1 MIPTTRPTTRMKA
14 SLQDRAAP
22 LLLALQNWPWLE
34 TLHTLRQRFREDR
47 LGQIAG
53 SLTFTTLISLVPL
66 VTVTLAVFSAFPM
79 FGNLEGARQK
89 YLLQALVPDSIAR
102 PVLGAVTQFAGK
114 ANRLGTVGLISLA
127 LAVLALMV
135 TSDRALNAIW
145 RVRSPRPVA
154 QRVLIYW
161 TAATLGPLL
170 LGLSLTATSFA
181 ISASKGFVEDL
192 PGGVA
197 VVLGSTQFLFLAAG
211 LAGLY
216 HYAPNTHVQWRHA
229 WAGGLYATAGF
240 EVAKRALGWYL
251 GNVSSYAMIYGA
263 FATVPIFLIWIYLGW
278 VIVLLGAVI
287 AAYAPSLQRRVV
299 RWRDAPGAQFHLAV
313 AVLRQ
318 LAKAQGGPGHGLSAS
333 ELSQALRTDP
343 LQIEPILDRL
353 LGMDW
358 VGRLEEVANPRYVLL
373 CNPATTLAR
382 PLLAQLLL
390 EPSGAVHGFWER
402 AGFADVVLAD
412 VLRD

>member
-1 MIPTTRPTTRMKA
+1 MK
-14 SLQDRAAP
+14 SRLQQRAEP
-22 LLLALQNWPWLE
+22 LIQALQHWPWLE
-34 TLHTLRQRFREDR
+34 TAKTLRLRFREDR

-66 VTVTLAVFSAFPM
+66 VTVTLAVLSAFPM
-79 FGNLEGARQK
+79 FGNLEGTLQK

-102 PVLGAVTQFAGK
+102 PVLTAVTQFAGK
-114 ANRLGTVGLISLA
+114 ANRLGTVGLVSLA

-135 TSDRALNAIW
+135 TIDRALNAIW
-145 RVRSPRPVA
+145 RVRTPRPVA
-154 QRVLIYW
+154 QRVLVYW

-170 LGLSLTATSFA
+170 LALSLSATSYA
-181 ISASKGFVEDL
+181 LSASQGLVGTL
-192 PGGVA
+192 PGGLS
-197 VVLGSTQFLFLAAG
+197 VLLASLQFVFLAAG

-229 WAGGLYATAGF
+229 WAGGLFATAGF

-251 GNVSSYAMIYGA
+251 GNVSSYALIYGA
-263 FATVPIFLIWIYLGW
+263 FATLPIFLIWIYFGW

-299 RWRDAPGAQFHLAV
+299 RWRDGPGAQFHLAV
-313 AVLRQ
+313 ALLSQ
-318 LAKAQGGPGHGLSAS
+318 LAHGHGRDAHGLSAS
-333 ELSQALRTDP
+333 DLSLAMRIDP

-353 LGMDW
+353 ASLDW
-358 VGRLEEVANPRYVLL
+358 VGRLEEPENPRYVLL
-373 CNPATTLAR
+373 CDPSTTPAR

-390 EPSGAVHGFWER
+390 EPSGALHGFWER
-402 AGFADVVLAD
+402 AGFGDVMLAD